1 MFQAR
6 PHYRQTLPMK
16 NFRRALVDAARYWPR
31 LAVALLCSALAAGLW
46 SANIA
51 ALFPILEVSLRGEAP
66 QAWNQRRIAES
77 VKRLANLDRKIADQR
92 AELAAAP
99 EAKKDAFRHTLNELL
114 LARRGESLR
123 HASIQGLQ
131 PWLVRFIPADPFRFI
146 VLVAVLLLVSTA
158 VKQGLQFGGG
168 MLIARVSQLIARDIR
183 QKVFDKTLTMD
194 RGSFLAKGPGGFS
207 AQITHT
213 SEMLANG
220 IQSVFGGAVSEPLKL
235 LACMIGAALISWRL
249 LLASLIFAPLAGWA
263 MLWIN
268 RRLRSVAGQTLQRSQ
283 GIHHVMLE
291 SLQNMATVQIFG
303 MEEQERKRFRNS
315 TGGMMRWALRAAFY
329 NHLVAPVTE
338 IVGVSV
344 ICVAIVLGAYLLL
357 HGEQTVFG
365 ITLMERPLGIS
376 AMMVFFGMLFG
387 ASDPVRR
394 MTGVVTGINMGMAA
408 ADNLYPLLDQTSR
421 VPEPD
426 QPLTVPQPHRELRFN
441 NVTFGYHA
449 EHPVLRDLSVT
460 IPFGETVAIVG
471 ANGTGK
477 STLVNLLCRFY
488 DPQQGAITLDGVP
501 LCSMSLA
508 NLRSRIAVVAQH
520 TELFNESLLYNIRY
534 GRAGATDDEARR
546 AAELARAHEF
556 IETIPTGYETLAG
569 PSGMRLSGGQRQ
581 RIALARAL
589 LRDPEVLILDEATSQ
604 IDVES
609 ERLIHDVLASFRGTR
624 TIILITHRES
634 ALALADRII
643 RLRPGAAEIVDNR
656 LRKAA

>member
-1 MFQAR
+1 
-6 PHYRQTLPMK
+6 MK
-16 NFRRALVDAARYWPR
+16 NFRRALVDAAHYWPR

-66 QAWNQRRIAES
+66 QAWNQRRIAQSAE
-77 VKRLANLDRKIADQR
+77 RLADLDGKIADRR
-92 AELAAAP
+92 AELQAALP
-99 EAKKDAFRHTLNELL
+99 AKPVESEQALNDLL

-123 HASIQGLQ
+123 HASIKSLQ
-131 PWLVRFIPADPFRFI
+131 PWLVRYIPGDPFQFI
-146 VLVAVLLLVSTA
+146 VLVAALLLASTV

-194 RGSFLAKGPGGFS
+194 RGSFLAQGPGGFS

-213 SEMLANG
+213 SEMLASG

-235 LACMIGAALISWRL
+235 IACMVGAALISWRL

-283 GIHHVMLE
+283 GFHHVMLE

-408 ADNLYPLLDQTSR
+408 ADNLFPLLDQTSR
-421 VPEPD
+421 VPEPKEP
-426 QPLTVPQPHRELRFN
+426 QTVPQPHRELRFDH
-441 NVTFGYHA
+441 VTFGYQP
-449 EHPVLRDLSVT
+449 EHPVLRDLSVS

-488 DPQQGAITLDGVP
+488 DPQQGAITLDGVS
-501 LCSMSLA
+501 LSAMSLA

-534 GRAGATDDEARR
+534 GRAGATDDEAQR

-556 IETIPTGYETLAG
+556 IETIPTRYETVAG

-609 ERLIHDVLASFRGTR
+609 ERLIHDVLSSFRGTR

-643 RLRPGAAEIVDNR
+643 RLRPGEAEVVDNR